1 MNNPTLKPED
11 LICLLEVARVA
22 LNSDICRAVVGDQM
36 DLNDETL
43 IQLRDTVAK
52 ALQ

>member
-11 LICLLEVARVA
+11 LIYLLEVARVA

-43 IQLRDTVAK
+43 IELRDAVAK